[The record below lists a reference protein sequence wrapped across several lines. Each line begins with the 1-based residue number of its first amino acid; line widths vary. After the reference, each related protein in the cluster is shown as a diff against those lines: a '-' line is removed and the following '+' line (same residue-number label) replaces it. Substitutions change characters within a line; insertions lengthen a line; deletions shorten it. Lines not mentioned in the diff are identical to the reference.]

1 MGWAATGRAVAGFEG
16 RQEGMGMEAAATARV
31 AVATARV
38 AVVALVAAA
47 MAKVAAETFA
57 ALAYS
62 HSP

>member
-1 MGWAATGRAVAGFEG
+1 MAGLVEVV
-16 RQEGMGMEAAATARV
+16 RV